1 MFGNGPSKLDGE
13 MLPVSF
19 GFLQKWQHV
28 IWNLCIFQ
36 KLFLLSSP
44 VENQLSPVNLFFIYI
59 YISSLQSF
67 NLVLIPC
74 VKFDG
79 YRGTWTGYINIY
91 ETFIFLPKQV
101 IKFLGFDINSQKWK
115 QLLLIQK
122 LWKDTLKACFSELP
136 HKNNQTIRYVAK
148 VIGLMT
154 SSLLG
159 VKYRGAHYKYLGQ
172 DKINVLKISTGCFD
186 AILILSPQSL
196 TGVQW

>member
-1 MFGNGPSKLDGE
+1 MVRCFPWALDFCKSDN
-13 MLPVSF
+13 MLYGIFAFFKNYSCLAPRWKINCPWWIY
-19 GFLQKWQHV
+19 FL
-28 IWNLCIFQ
+28 
-36 KLFLLSSP
+36 
-44 VENQLSPVNLFFIYI
+44 YI

-159 VKYRGAHYKYLGQ
+159 VKYGGAHYKYLGQ